1 MSSVAYRN
9 IVMSAIL
16 AIVVIFIFG
25 YLISCAWIAGR
36 EGFQHY
42 TTVFVVGGILAL
54 VTSLMGC

>member
-1 MSSVAYRN
+1 
-9 IVMSAIL
+9 MSAIL